1 MACFCVHSLTNAVSH
16 IVVAM
21 TASLVPFGTVK
32 KECVSSDFE
41 RKVTDKR
48 KVTDVF
54 SRGKTGWILS
64 EVIRVGD
71 SDHSTPRLMPSCS

>member
-1 MACFCVHSLTNAVSH
+1 MYSLTTAVSH

-41 RKVTDKR
+41 RKVTDI
-48 KVTDVF
+48 F
-54 SRGKTGWILS
+54 SRGKTGWIPS

-71 SDHSTPRLMPSCS
+71 SDHSTPKLMPSCS